1 MVNIIFLV
9 SKEVKHRSKNPNIF
23 YFVTVILI
31 SIISETAI
39 FSPSLLLAQEQ
50 KPESALTNNLQ
61 GQLGL
66 PVTPTLE
73 AEKTS
78 VKKEGATAQDKDNT
92 NRTAKEHREREY
104 LDLGDTFAAHK
115 RWKEAEDAYKAAL
128 ESESKD
134 IRQKALKS
142 LKEVVAKQEKFL
154 SEQSS
159 PWIVVQLQKAVDT
172 VFFSV
177 LIFVVFFVIWRIS
190 NLFQWQKRCLEL
202 VPVVDTTEEK
212 FGLHFPAIFAFMLD
226 KFRSQYG
233 GLFSP
238 GIPTRLFSPGPTL
251 PLIVSGQE
259 KKEMAQ
265 LISSLSSAPPAKIL
279 EWFLTNRK
287 PEYRVEI
294 SLQDNHEQIEAVYSL
309 YHRNKSILIE
319 EQIFQKTD
327 INLKQKEIA
336 YKILTTI
343 SQNLEP

>member
-1 MVNIIFLV
+1 MVSIIFLV
-9 SKEVKHRSKNPNIF
+9 TKEVKHRSKSPNRF

-31 SIISETAI
+31 CIVSEAAI
-39 FSPSLLLAQEQ
+39 FSQSLLLAQEQ

-66 PVTPTLE
+66 LVTPTLE

-78 VKKEGATAQDKDNT
+78 VKKEGATAQDKNNT

-128 ESESKD
+128 KSESKD

-142 LKEVVAKQEKFL
+142 LKEVVARQEKFL
-154 SEQSS
+154 SDQSS
-159 PWIVVQLQKAVDT
+159 PWVVVQLQKAVEP
-172 VFFSV
+172 VFISV
-177 LIFVVFFVIWRIS
+177 LIVAVFFVIWQIS
-190 NLFQWQKRCLEL
+190 RLFQWQRGCLGL

-233 GLFSP
+233 N
-238 GIPTRLFSPGPTL
+238 TRLFSPGPTL

-259 KKEMAQ
+259 TKEMAQ

-294 SLQDNHEQIEAVYSL
+294 SLQYNNEQIEAVYCL

-327 INLKQKEIA
+327 INLKQKDIA

-343 SQNLEP
+343 SQNLES